1 MGCEQSHEEGGQEEV
16 EEVEDIFNNI
26 INWFDVS
33 EEEEDTHQ
41 CLPPCIICYS
51 HPVEN
56 FIFPCGHICLCNQCT
71 HQLLESARNRRYTLL
86 HHMRTR
92 NGQPTTR
99 CPYCRRNVEA
109 IRKFYLVHT

>member
-33 EEEEDTHQ
+33 EEEDTHQ
-41 CLPPCIICYS
+41 CLPACIICYS

-56 FIFPCGHICLCNQCT
+56 FIYPCGHICLCNPCT
-71 HQLLESARNRRYTLL
+71 HQLLESARNRRYALL

-92 NGQPTTR
+92 NGSPTTR
-99 CPYCRRNVEA
+99 CPYC
-109 IRKFYLVHT
+109 

>member
-33 EEEEDTHQ
+33 EEEDTHQ
-41 CLPPCIICYS
+41 CLPACIICYS

-56 FIFPCGHICLCNQCT
+56 FIYPCGHICLCNPCT
-71 HQLLESARNRRYTLL
+71 HQLLESARNRRYALL

-92 NGQPTTR
+92 NGSPITR

-109 IRKFYLVHT
+109 ISKFYLVHT

>member
-33 EEEEDTHQ
+33 EEEDTHQ
-41 CLPPCIICYS
+41 CLPSCIICYS

-56 FIFPCGHICLCNQCT
+56 FIYPCGHICLCNPCT
-71 HQLLESARNRRYTLL
+71 HQLLEGARNRRYGLL

-92 NGQPTTR
+92 NDPPTTR

-109 IRKFYLVHT
+109 ISKFYLVHT

>member
-33 EEEEDTHQ
+33 EEEDTHQ
-41 CLPPCIICYS
+41 CLPACIICYS

-56 FIFPCGHICLCNQCT
+56 FIYPCGHICLCNPCT
-71 HQLLESARNRRYTLL
+71 HQLLESARNRRYALL

-92 NGQPTTR
+92 NGSPTTR

-109 IRKFYLVHT
+109 ISKFYLVHT